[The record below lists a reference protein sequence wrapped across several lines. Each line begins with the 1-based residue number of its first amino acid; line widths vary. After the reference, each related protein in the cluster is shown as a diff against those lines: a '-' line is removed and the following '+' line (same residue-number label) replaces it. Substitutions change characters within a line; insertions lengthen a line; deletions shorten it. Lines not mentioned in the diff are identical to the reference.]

1 MNIDER
7 KIEQAITPKTK
18 VIVPV
23 HYAGIACDMDSIM
36 ATAEKYGLYVVEDAA
51 QAVNSF
57 YKGRALGSIGHIGCY
72 SFHETKTIPLAVK
85 VGRS

>member
-1 MNIDER
+1 M
-7 KIEQAITPKTK
+7 
-18 VIVPV
+18 IVPV

-51 QAVNSF
+51 QAVNLF